1 MRLML
6 TDSLW
11 GILEPLVQQARRYK
25 CGAKPQLTDRMFFEA
40 LLYIGRTGIPWR
52 DLPGDFGRWEAVYN
66 RFRRWISSRSLQQLF
81 RLLTDKPEFGEL
93 RRVLIDSTIVRA
105 HQHAAGAPR
114 RKKRSAL
121 NAPLVSRVLAAV
133 GAAIPVKSS

>member
-6 TDSLW
+6 TDTLW
-11 GILEPLVQQARRYK
+11 DILEPLVQQARRYK

-66 RFRRWISSRSLQQLF
+66 RFRRWIASRSLQQLF
-81 RLLTDKPEFGEL
+81 QLLTDKPEFGEV

-114 RKKRSAL
+114 RKKR
-121 NAPLVSRVLAAV
+121 LVPNGRRGSRAWAAV
-133 GAAIPVKSS
+133 EAGIPVKSS

>member
-1 MRLML
+1 
-6 TDSLW
+6 
-11 GILEPLVQQARRYK
+11 
-25 CGAKPQLTDRMFFEA
+25 
-40 LLYIGRTGIPWR
+40 
-52 DLPGDFGRWEAVYN
+52 
-66 RFRRWISSRSLQQLF
+66 
-81 RLLTDKPEFGEL
+81 
-93 RRVLIDSTIVRA
+93 VLIDSTIVRA